1 MYCYG
6 KRQARAARKEAYQ
19 RAIDNRKKEEEK
31 EEEREK
37 DQTK

>member
-6 KRQARAARKEAYQ
+6 KRQAHVARKEAYQ
-19 RAIDNRKKEEEK
+19 RAVDDREKEEEK
-31 EEEREK
+31 EEKREK

>member
-6 KRQARAARKEAYQ
+6 KRQARVARKEAYQ
-19 RAIDNRKKEEEK
+19 RGDDRKKDEK
-31 EEEREK
+31 EEKREK